1 MRSHT
6 GTVASEAS
14 PTTVRRQWF
23 SILRALPL
31 ESNTTMREKLGS
43 QRLLNWL
50 PPSREKPPGAGT
62 ADFESVVRGAFRS
75 LSGSAVAGGLPLEPG
90 PLEKSSRG
98 RPSDCVYE
106 RPDTNG
112 SIRRVM
118 ALPFLPLETIAA
130 TFDSLKP
137 EAKTEPLQQ
146 FVSYIKENWI
156 RSTLWLPETAKL
168 TVAWR
173 GLPLTS
179 REVTGAAAQRMCQYK
194 QATDALNWTE
204 LNLDIICIYYKDFS

>member
-1 MRSHT
+1 MANFCQEFLKRLGSLHT
-6 GTVASEAS
+6 GFFV
-14 PTTVRRQWF
+14 
-23 SILRALPL
+23 
-31 ESNTTMREKLGS
+31 N
-43 QRLLNWL
+43 
-50 PPSREKPPGAGT
+50 
-62 ADFESVVRGAFRS
+62 RG
-75 LSGSAVAGGLPLEPG
+75 VGGGGEPG

-98 RPSDCVYE
+98 RPSDYVYE

-146 FVSYIKENWI
+146 FVSYIEENWI

-173 GLPLTS
+173 RLPLTS
-179 REVTGAAAQRMCQYK
+179 REVTGAAAQRMGQYK
-194 QATDALNWTE
+194 QATDALN
-204 LNLDIICIYYKDFS
+204 

>member
-1 MRSHT
+1 M
-6 GTVASEAS
+6 
-14 PTTVRRQWF
+14 
-23 SILRALPL
+23 
-31 ESNTTMREKLGS
+31 
-43 QRLLNWL
+43 
-50 PPSREKPPGAGT
+50 
-62 ADFESVVRGAFRS
+62 
-75 LSGSAVAGGLPLEPG
+75 
-90 PLEKSSRG
+90 EKSSRG
-98 RPSDCVYE
+98 RPSDYVYE

-146 FVSYIKENWI
+146 FVSYIEENWI

-173 GLPLTS
+173 RLPLTS

-194 QATDALNWTE
+194 QATDALN
-204 LNLDIICIYYKDFS
+204 